1 MLSCL
6 GTATDLLDVPKQP
19 TCPEREIIGHVTS
32 PTPTHVAFLCARERS
47 RSSLRFYSSVSR
59 AVSRL
64 NRLLVVSSAAQCVNY
79 RRWHENGVA
88 RTRTRVA
95 YVHRR
100 GTSCRRKNWGDD
112 LFRREK
118 PLDVR
123 ARSRLFFARAP
134 GRGQCMGLVE
144 FPVSTV
150 QPNNTVAAEV
160 WQRNTT
166 FFHSSFVGKSRARW
180 LSSRLPARAQTGLQL
195 LVQFPVTTVHT
206 CRLRRNVQQS
216 HMLCLSALLPGR
228 DHYSISHGPGKLEG
242 ISTVNSYTKM

>member
-1 MLSCL
+1 MRTES
-6 GTATDLLDVPKQP
+6 
-19 TCPEREIIGHVTS
+19 
-32 PTPTHVAFLCARERS
+32 RERGP
-47 RSSLRFYSSVSR
+47 
-59 AVSRL
+59 A
-64 NRLLVVSSAAQCVNY
+64 LLTCTDK
-79 RRWHENGVA
+79 EG
-88 RTRTRVA
+88 
-95 YVHRR
+95 

-123 ARSRLFFARAP
+123 ARSRLFFACARAP
-134 GRGQCMGLVE
+134 GGDSVWAYMLVE

-160 WQRNTT
+160 WQRKTT

-206 CRLRRNVQQS
+206 CRLRRNVQQI
-216 HMLCLSALLPGR
+216 HMYIHHTPIEPVCLCP
-228 DHYSISHGPGKLEG
+228 
-242 ISTVNSYTKM
+242 